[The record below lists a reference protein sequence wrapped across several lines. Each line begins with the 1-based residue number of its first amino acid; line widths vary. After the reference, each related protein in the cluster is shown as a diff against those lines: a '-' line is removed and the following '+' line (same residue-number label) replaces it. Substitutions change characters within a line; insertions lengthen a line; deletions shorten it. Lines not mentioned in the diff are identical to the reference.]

1 MSDKGAIIALY
12 NYALN
17 TEANLTEVREGQRQG
32 DRGLQCG
39 ESDGSSFSL
48 HTCNWFIASRL
59 A

>member
-48 HTCNWFIASRL
+48 HNWFIASRL